1 MPSVALPNPLRRY
14 IDNWVESH
22 NPPSRDSIVLHNR
35 RLYILP
41 TRFGYLFAVMLLFL
55 FLAAINYQNSMAFVL
70 TFMLTSLGIVSLWYT
85 HKNLLGIKLHMQIPR
100 PVFCGE
106 YCEFRFEISHENR
119 SRRYA
124 IGIQYLDLPPVYV
137 KLGPEGSADARLK
150 IPTHQRG
157 EFRPAGITVFT
168 RYPTGLF
175 HAWGWLKFDLPVLVY
190 PHPSSEV
197 KLQQTM
203 VEQFD
208 GRTSTS
214 TIEGDDFAGLRE
226 HREGESL
233 RHISWK
239 AYAQGRG
246 LLTKT
251 FQGHARPSLWIDWDQ
266 LGQGT
271 LESKLSFMTALVLA
285 AESEEQKYGLRLP
298 GLVIEQDFGNA
309 HKHICLQALALFR
322 QPEVRQAFGEDIV
335 QAGIAATDSN
345 KKRWLRRGNRAR

>member
-1 MPSVALPNPLRRY
+1 MLSVALPRPVRQF
-14 IDNWVESH
+14 IDNWFDSH
-22 NPPSRDSIVLHNR
+22 NPPSRDSILLHNR

-41 TRFGYLFAVMLLFL
+41 TRFGYLFAIMLLLL

-70 TFMLTSLGIVSLWYT
+70 TFMLTSLVIVSLWHT
-85 HKNLLGIKLHMQIPR
+85 HKNLLGVTVHMQIPR

-106 YCEFRFEISHENR
+106 SCELKFELSHDNT

-124 IGIQYLDLPPVYV
+124 IGIQYLDRPPVDL
-137 KLGPEGSADARLK
+137 KLDPAGSAQAKLK
-150 IPTHQRG
+150 IPTHLRG
-157 EFRPAGITVFT
+157 EFWLAGITVFT

-175 HAWGWLKFDLPVLVY
+175 HAWGWLKFDLPVLIY
-190 PHPSSEV
+190 PRPATGV
-197 KLQQTM
+197 TLQHSM
-203 VEQFD
+203 IEQYD
-208 GRTSTS
+208 GQTSTS

-251 FQGHARPSLWIDWDQ
+251 FQGQARPSLWIDWDLLSQ
-266 LGQGT
+266 DST
-271 LESKLSFMTALVLA
+271 EEKLSLMTALVLA

-298 GLVIEQDFGNA
+298 GVLIEQGYGNA
-309 HKHICLQALALFR
+309 HKHNCLQTLAVFR
-322 QPEVRQAFGEDIV
+322 QP
-335 QAGIAATDSN
+335 AGNHEFRPADD
-345 KKRWLRRGNRAR
+345 

>member
-1 MPSVALPNPLRRY
+1 MPSVALPNPLRRF

-22 NPPSRDSIVLHNR
+22 NPASRDSVVLHNR

-41 TRFGYLFAVMLLFL
+41 TRFGYLFAIMLLFL

-70 TFMLTSLGIVSLWYT
+70 TFMLTSLGIISLWQT
-85 HKNLLGIKLHMQIPR
+85 HKNLLGITIKMKIPR

-106 YCEFRFEISHENR
+106 NCEFKFEISHENN
-119 SRRYA
+119 SHRYA
-124 IGIQYLDLPPVYV
+124 IGIQYLELPPVYV
-137 KLGPEGSADARLK
+137 KLEPEGSTQAKLK
-150 IPTHQRG
+150 IPTRLRG

-175 HAWGWLKFDLPVLVY
+175 HAWGWLRFDLPILVY
-190 PHPSSEV
+190 PHPAAEV
-197 KLQQTM
+197 KLQHTM
-203 VEQFD
+203 IEQYD
-208 GRTSTS
+208 GQTSTS

-266 LGQGT
+266 LAQSG
-271 LESKLSFMTALVLA
+271 LEEKLSFMAALVLA

-309 HKHICLQALALFR
+309 HKHTCLQALALFR
-322 QPEVRQAFGEDIV
+322 QTDGYREFGHD
-335 QAGIAATDSN
+335 QD
-345 KKRWLRRGNRAR
+345 